1 MTKIVKLSS
10 KYQVVIPR
18 EARKKL
24 GLRAGDQLAVE
35 VEGEKIILRPR
46 PKNYTDYMLGL
57 GKEIWE
63 GIDASE
69 YVRKE
74 RESWKK

>member
-10 KYQVVIPR
+10 KYQVVIPK

-35 VEGEKIILRPR
+35 VEGGKVILRPR
-46 PKNYTDYMLGL
+46 PKNYTNYMLGL

>member
-10 KYQVVIPR
+10 KYQVVIPK

-74 RESWKK
+74 RELWKE

>member
-46 PKNYTDYMLGL
+46 PKNYTNYMLGL

-69 YVRKE
+69 YVREE

>member
-57 GKEIWE
+57 GKEMWE

>member
-35 VEGEKIILRPR
+35 VEGEKLILRPR
-46 PKNYTDYMLGL
+46 PKNYTNYMLGL

-63 GIDASE
+63 GIDVSE

>member
-57 GKEIWE
+57 GKEIWD

>member
-10 KYQVVIPR
+10 KHQGVIPR

-24 GLRAGDQLAVE
+24 SLRAGDQLAVE
-35 VEGEKIILRPR
+35 VEREKVVLRLR
-46 PKNYTDYMLGL
+46 PKNYTNYMLGL

>member
-69 YVRKE
+69 YIGEE

>member
-74 RESWKK
+74 RELWKE

>member
-10 KYQVVIPR
+10 KYQVVIPK

-35 VEGEKIILRPR
+35 VEGGKVIVRPR
-46 PKNYTDYMLGL
+46 PKNYTNYMLGL

-74 RESWKK
+74 RELWKE

>member
-69 YVRKE
+69 YIGKE

>member
-74 RESWKK
+74 RESWKE

>member
-10 KYQVVIPR
+10 KYQVVIPK

-35 VEGEKIILRPR
+35 VEGGKVILRPR
-46 PKNYTDYMLGL
+46 PKNYTNYMLGL

-74 RESWKK
+74 RELWKE

>member
-35 VEGEKIILRPR
+35 VKGGKVILRPR
-46 PKNYTDYMLGL
+46 PKNYTNYMLGL

-63 GIDASE
+63 GI
-69 YVRKE
+69 E
-74 RESWKK
+74 RRSKREKRNISRAL

>member
-10 KYQVVIPR
+10 KHQVVIPR

-35 VEGEKIILRPR
+35 VEREKVILRPR
-46 PKNYTDYMLGL
+46 PKNYTNYMLGL
-57 GKEIWE
+57 GKEMWE

>member
-10 KYQVVIPR
+10 KYQVVIPK

-35 VEGEKIILRPR
+35 VKGGKVILRPR
-46 PKNYTDYMLGL
+46 PKNYTNYMLGL

-74 RESWKK
+74 RELWKE

>member
-10 KYQVVIPR
+10 KYQVVIPK

-35 VEGEKIILRPR
+35 VL
-46 PKNYTDYMLGL
+46 
-57 GKEIWE
+57 EINLQ
-63 GIDASE
+63 
-69 YVRKE
+69 
-74 RESWKK
+74 